1 MIIKQLSIFLNN
13 EIGRFTEVT
22 RILAEAGVN
31 LQAFTLS
38 EVSDFGI
45 LRLITDNNEK
55 AIAILQ
61 ENSYAVSTTDV
72 VYIELPD
79 RPGTLAKSIQKI
91 SDAGISVEYMY
102 AFSQGNTASVVIR
115 TDDVRQCNDVIS
127 KEPFQRSLL
136 SQNV

>member
-1 MIIKQLSIFLNN
+1 MIILQLSIFLNN

-45 LRLITDNNEK
+45 LRLITDDNDK
-55 AIAILQ
+55 AIATLQ
-61 ENSYAVSTTDV
+61 AHSYAVSTTDV

-79 RPGTLAKSIQKI
+79 HPGTLAKSIEKL

-115 TDDVRQCNDVIS
+115 TNDVRQCNDVIW
-127 KEPFQRSLL
+127 Q
-136 SQNV
+136 

>member
-1 MIIKQLSIFLNN
+1 MIIQQLSIFLNN

-22 RILAEAGVN
+22 HILAEAGVN

-55 AIAILQ
+55 AIATLQ
-61 ENSYAVSTTDV
+61 AHSYAVSTTEV
-72 VYIELPD
+72 VYLELPD
-79 RPGTLAKSIQKI
+79 RPGTLAKSIEKL

-115 TDDVRQCNDVIS
+115 TDDIRQCNDVV
-127 KEPFQRSLL
+127 
-136 SQNV
+136 SQ

>member
-79 RPGTLAKSIQKI
+79 RPGTVAKSIQKI

-127 KEPFQRSLL
+127 K
-136 SQNV
+136 

>member
-91 SDAGISVEYMY
+91 SDADISVEYMY

-127 KEPFQRSLL
+127 K
-136 SQNV
+136 

>member
-79 RPGTLAKSIQKI
+79 RPGT
-91 SDAGISVEYMY
+91 SV
-102 AFSQGNTASVVIR
+102 SQRERGCAVHHAAQPLPETW
-115 TDDVRQCNDVIS
+115 
-127 KEPFQRSLL
+127 ELFH
-136 SQNV
+136 

>member
-1 MIIKQLSIFLNN
+1 MIIQQLSIFLNN

-22 RILAEAGVN
+22 RILSEAGVN

-55 AIAILQ
+55 AIATLQ
-61 ENSYAVSTTDV
+61 AHSYAVSTTEV
-72 VYIELPD
+72 VYLELPD
-79 RPGTLAKSIQKI
+79 RPGTLAKSIEKL

-115 TDDVRQCNDVIS
+115 TDDIRLCNEVV
-127 KEPFQRSLL
+127 
-136 SQNV
+136 SQ

>member
-1 MIIKQLSIFLNN
+1 M
-13 EIGRFTEVT
+13 T

-55 AIAILQ
+55 AITTLQ
-61 ENSYAVSTTDV
+61 AHSYAVSTTEV
-72 VYIELPD
+72 VYLELPD
-79 RPGTLAKSIQKI
+79 RPGTLAKSIEKL

-115 TDDVRQCNDVIS
+115 TDDIRQCNDVV
-127 KEPFQRSLL
+127 
-136 SQNV
+136 SQ

>member
-79 RPGTLAKSIQKI
+79 RPGTLAKSIQEI

-127 KEPFQRSLL
+127 K
-136 SQNV
+136 

>member
-61 ENSYAVSTTDV
+61 ENSYAVSTTEV

-127 KEPFQRSLL
+127 K
-136 SQNV
+136 

>member
-22 RILAEAGVN
+22 KLLADAGVN

-55 AIAILQ
+55 AIETLR
-61 ENSYAVSTTDV
+61 NHSYAVSTTDV
-72 VYIELPD
+72 VYLELPD
-79 RPGTLAKSIQKI
+79 RPGTLAKSIEKL

-102 AFSQGNTASVVIR
+102 AFSQGSTASVVIR
-115 TDDVRQCNDVIS
+115 TNDIRQCNDVVC
-127 KEPFQRSLL
+127 Q
-136 SQNV
+136 

>member
-127 KEPFQRSLL
+127 Q
-136 SQNV
+136 

>member
-1 MIIKQLSIFLNN
+1 MIIQQLSIFLNN

-45 LRLITDNNEK
+45 LRLITDDNDK
-55 AIAILQ
+55 AIATLQ
-61 ENSYAVSTTDV
+61 AHSYAVSTTDV

-79 RPGTLAKSIQKI
+79 HPGTLAKRIEKL

-115 TDDVRQCNDVIS
+115 TNDVRQCNDVIC
-127 KEPFQRSLL
+127 Q
-136 SQNV
+136 

>member
-102 AFSQGNTASVVIR
+102 VFSQGNTASVVIR

-127 KEPFQRSLL
+127 K
-136 SQNV
+136 

>member
-55 AIAILQ
+55 AI
-61 ENSYAVSTTDV
+61 
-72 VYIELPD
+72 PD

-127 KEPFQRSLL
+127 K
-136 SQNV
+136 

>member
-1 MIIKQLSIFLNN
+1 MIIQQLSIFLNN

-55 AIAILQ
+55 AIATLQ
-61 ENSYAVSTTDV
+61 THSYAVSTTEV
-72 VYIELPD
+72 VYLELPD
-79 RPGTLAKSIQKI
+79 RPGTLAKSIEKL

-115 TDDVRQCNDVIS
+115 TDDIRQCNDIV
-127 KEPFQRSLL
+127 
-136 SQNV
+136 SQ

>member
-22 RILAEAGVN
+22 KLLADAGVN

-55 AIAILQ
+55 
-61 ENSYAVSTTDV
+61 V
-72 VYIELPD
+72 
-79 RPGTLAKSIQKI
+79 
-91 SDAGISVEYMY
+91 
-102 AFSQGNTASVVIR
+102 F
-115 TDDVRQCNDVIS
+115 
-127 KEPFQRSLL
+127 F
-136 SQNV
+136 

>member
-91 SDAGISVEYMY
+91 SDAGISVEYLY

-127 KEPFQRSLL
+127 K
-136 SQNV
+136 

>member
-1 MIIKQLSIFLNN
+1 MIIQQLSIFLNN

-45 LRLITDNNEK
+45 LRLITDDNDK
-55 AIAILQ
+55 AIATLQ
-61 ENSYAVSTTDV
+61 AHSYAVSTTDV

-79 RPGTLAKSIQKI
+79 HPGTLAKSIENL

-115 TDDVRQCNDVIS
+115 TNDVRQCNDVIC
-127 KEPFQRSLL
+127 Q
-136 SQNV
+136 

>member
-91 SDAGISVEYMY
+91 SDAGISVEYMC

-127 KEPFQRSLL
+127 K
-136 SQNV
+136 

>member
-1 MIIKQLSIFLNN
+1 MIIQQLSIFLNN

-55 AIAILQ
+55 AIATLQ
-61 ENSYAVSTTDV
+61 AHSYAVSTTDV
-72 VYIELPD
+72 VYLELPD
-79 RPGTLAKSIQKI
+79 RPGTLAKSIEKL

-102 AFSQGNTASVVIR
+102 AFSQGNTANVVIR
-115 TDDVRQCNDVIS
+115 TDDIRQCNDVIC
-127 KEPFQRSLL
+127 Q
-136 SQNV
+136 

>member
-115 TDDVRQCNDVIS
+115 TDDVRLCNDVIS
-127 KEPFQRSLL
+127 K
-136 SQNV
+136 

>member
-127 KEPFQRSLL
+127 K
-136 SQNV
+136 

>member
-1 MIIKQLSIFLNN
+1 MIIQQLSIFLNN

-22 RILAEAGVN
+22 RILSEAGVN

-55 AIAILQ
+55 AIATLQ
-61 ENSYAVSTTDV
+61 AHSYAVSTTEV
-72 VYIELPD
+72 VYLELPD
-79 RPGTLAKSIQKI
+79 RPGTLAKSIEKL

-115 TDDVRQCNDVIS
+115 TDDIRQCNDVV
-127 KEPFQRSLL
+127 
-136 SQNV
+136 SQ